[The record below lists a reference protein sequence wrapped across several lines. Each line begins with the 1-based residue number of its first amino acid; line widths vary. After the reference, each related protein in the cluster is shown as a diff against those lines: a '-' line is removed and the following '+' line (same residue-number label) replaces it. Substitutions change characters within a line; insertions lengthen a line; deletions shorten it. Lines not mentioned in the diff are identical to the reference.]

1 MKKVKIIIALLFA
14 SQLLM
19 AGKISESEVPKEVK
33 TRFAEMFPSS
43 YVLKW
48 EEEFGNYEA
57 EFKINKID
65 NSALFSP
72 AGQWIQTETDIKV
85 DVLPMAVIEY
95 ISKNVAG
102 KKIAEAAKILDAK
115 GVVTYEAEIAGE
127 DYIFDAKGNFLRK
140 QKA

>member
-1 MKKVKIIIALLFA
+1 MKKITTLFVLVFA
-14 SQLLM
+14 SQFLM
-19 AGKISESEVPKEVK
+19 AEKVSENEVPKEVK
-33 TRFAEMFPSS
+33 ARFSEMFPNS
-43 YVLKW
+43 YVTQW

-57 EFKINKID
+57 EFKLNKIG

-72 AGQWIQTETDIKV
+72 AGQWLQTETDIKIE
-85 DVLPMAVIEY
+85 VLPMAVFEY
-95 ISKNVAG
+95 ISKNIAG